1 MTPGIL
7 NISIS
12 IEGADHKLTGGSG
25 RIRIWEGTRK
35 VQGIKKFLHKE

>member
-7 NISIS
+7 NINIL
-12 IEGADHKLTGGSG
+12 IQVADHKLIGGSG
-25 RIRIWEGTRK
+25 RIRICEGTRK